1 MISIIV
7 PVYNSELFLS
17 ECLDSIKKQTYKDFE
32 VVLYN
37 DGSTDNSKEICEKIV
52 QEDNRFKYYEQKNQ
66 GPGTTRNNALKK
78 ASGDY
83 ICFVD
88 SDDIVSE
95 YYLERLYDAIVE
107 TDADISV
114 CDLTRLSPS
123 GFKILNKKP
132 LILNK
137 EDAITELIQERKLKN
152 YSVCRLIKKDKIQ
165 NISFDT
171 TKNED
176 VIFSLR
182 LFKNINK
189 TAVTDDKLYFYRINN
204 QSITNQNNFDFEF
217 NVLENYL
224 KCNLILDNNE
234 QIKINNNKIFNYA
247 FRLYDKFYYSQK
259 SNPLLISIL
268 REYTSYSDNK
278 KFIFFVKHPQIYKIY
293 KTVQKIYR
301 KIRYKD

>member
-32 VVLYN
+32 AIIYN

-88 SDDIVSE
+88 SDDIVYE

-114 CDLTRLSPS
+114 CDLTRISPS

-152 YSVCRLIKKDKIQ
+152 YSVCRLIKKNKIQ
-165 NISFDT
+165 NITFDT

-176 VIFSLR
+176 VFFSLR

-189 TAVTDDKLYFYRINN
+189 TAVIDDKLYFYRINN
-204 QSITNQNNFDFEF
+204 QSITNQNNFEFEF

-224 KCNLILDNNE
+224 KCNEILDNNE

-247 FRLYDKFYYSQK
+247 FHLYDKFYWQQK

-278 KFIFFVKHPQIYKIY
+278 KFIFFAKHPIIYKMY
-293 KTVQKIYR
+293 KTIQKLYR
-301 KIRYKD
+301 KIRYKE

>member
-32 VVLYN
+32 AIIYN

-123 GFKILNKKP
+123 SFKILNKKP

-152 YSVCRLIKKDKIQ
+152 YSVCRLIKKNKIQ
-165 NISFDT
+165 NITFDT

-176 VIFSLR
+176 VFFSLR
-182 LFKNINK
+182 LFKNISK
-189 TAVTDDKLYFYRINN
+189 TAVIDDKLYFYRINN
-204 QSITNQNNFDFEF
+204 QSITNQNNFEFEF

-224 KCNLILDNNE
+224 KCNENFDNEE
-234 QIKINNNKIFNYA
+234 QIKINKKKIFNYA
-247 FRLYDKFYYSQK
+247 FRLYDKFYFRQK
-259 SNPLLISIL
+259 NNPLLISIL

>member
-32 VVLYN
+32 AIIYN

-88 SDDIVSE
+88 SDDIVYE

-114 CDLTRLSPS
+114 CDLTRISPS

-152 YSVCRLIKKDKIQ
+152 YSVCRLIKKNKIQ
-165 NISFDT
+165 NITFDT

-176 VIFSLR
+176 VFFSLR

-189 TAVTDDKLYFYRINN
+189 TAVIDDKLYFY
-204 QSITNQNNFDFEF
+204 
-217 NVLENYL
+217 
-224 KCNLILDNNE
+224 
-234 QIKINNNKIFNYA
+234 
-247 FRLYDKFYYSQK
+247 
-259 SNPLLISIL
+259 
-268 REYTSYSDNK
+268 
-278 KFIFFVKHPQIYKIY
+278 
-293 KTVQKIYR
+293 TVQSLTHEKAFETHENSFRSRILLDFGFTQR
-301 KIRYKD
+301 KQNADSEDIPFRFHRHVSAVFFRYVFNAFYPIAMIVYVFFSRFG

>member
-32 VVLYN
+32 AIIYN

-88 SDDIVSE
+88 SDDIVYE

-114 CDLTRLSPS
+114 CDLTRISPS

-137 EDAITELIQERKLKN
+137 EDAITELIQD
-152 YSVCRLIKKDKIQ
+152 KK
-165 NISFDT
+165 
-171 TKNED
+171 
-176 VIFSLR
+176 
-182 LFKNINK
+182 
-189 TAVTDDKLYFYRINN
+189 
-204 QSITNQNNFDFEF
+204 
-217 NVLENYL
+217 
-224 KCNLILDNNE
+224 
-234 QIKINNNKIFNYA
+234 
-247 FRLYDKFYYSQK
+247 
-259 SNPLLISIL
+259 
-268 REYTSYSDNK
+268 
-278 KFIFFVKHPQIYKIY
+278 
-293 KTVQKIYR
+293 
-301 KIRYKD
+301 

>member
-32 VVLYN
+32 AIIYN

-165 NISFDT
+165 NITFET

-182 LFKNINK
+182 LFKNIDK
-189 TAVTDDKLYFYRINN
+189 TAVIDDKLYFYRINN

-224 KCNLILDNNE
+224 KCNEILDNEE
-234 QIKINNNKIFNYA
+234 QIKINKKKIFNYA
-247 FRLYDKFYYSQK
+247 FRLYDKFYWQQK
-259 SNPLLISIL
+259 NNPLLISIL
-268 REYTSYSDNK
+268 RENTSYSDNK
-278 KFIFFVKHPQIYKIY
+278 KFIFFAKHPIIYKMY
-293 KTVQKIYR
+293 KTIQKLYR
-301 KIRYKD
+301 KIRYKE